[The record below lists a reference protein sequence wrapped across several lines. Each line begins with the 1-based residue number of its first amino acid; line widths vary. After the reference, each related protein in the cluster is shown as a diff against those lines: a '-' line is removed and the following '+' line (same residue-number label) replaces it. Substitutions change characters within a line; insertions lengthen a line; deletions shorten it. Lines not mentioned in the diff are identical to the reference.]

1 MNKINLPRIAKN
13 IGIAM
18 QKHKPEILTGLGV
31 AGMITTTV
39 MAVKATP
46 KALDL
51 MAEIKEKHEH
61 EEDRK
66 EFAKDVFTKVAPV
79 YIPSAILGAASIA
92 CVIGASAVNYRRN
105 AALATAFS
113 LSESALKEY
122 QDKVVETIG
131 EKKERV
137 VRDAVAKDKVDKVPV
152 ETTEVYVTEHGT
164 TLFFDPLS
172 SRVFTSDIE
181 TIKKAQNELNRR
193 MLIENSIS
201 LNEFYAEIGLP
212 GNEVGEI
219 LGWNVDRGYIELD
232 LGSATVYD
240 GKPCIVVG
248 HDRRPD
254 YRYNY

>member
-1 MNKINLPRIAKN
+1 MSKINLPSIAKN
-13 IGIAM
+13 IGMAM
-18 QKHKPEILTGLGV
+18 QKHKPEILTGIGL

-51 MAEIKEKHEH
+51 MAEVKEKHEH
-61 EEDRK
+61 EEDRT

-79 YIPSAILGAASIA
+79 YIPSVILGAASIA
-92 CVIGASAVNYRRN
+92 CIIGASTVNYRRN

-122 QDKVVETIG
+122 QDKVTETIG

-137 VRDAVAKDKVDKVPV
+137 VRDAVAKDQVERVPV
-152 ETTEVYVTEHGT
+152 GATEVIVTGKGN

-193 MLIENSIS
+193 MLSENYIS
-201 LNEFYAEIGLP
+201 LNEFYYEIGLS

-219 LGWNVDRGYIELD
+219 LGWNVERGYIDLD
-232 LGSATVYD
+232 LGSATVFD
-240 GKPCIVVG
+240 NKPCIVVA